1 VNNGDQGD
9 RAAALSPE
17 PSAPERLIS
26 LGTRF
31 GAQIATAGVLLVLAV
46 TGYSVFNRYI
56 LGTPVTW
63 TDELS
68 GYLVVAIVMFGAAET
83 LRRGEHISV
92 DLVTARAGPRLGK
105 SLAVWGLTAVMLL
118 MVAVLWSSVVAVRF
132 SWDFEMYSD
141 GYLAVQMWVPQS
153 ALVIGSLLVLLAAA
167 TRLFTILTNRKRAG

>member
-1 VNNGDQGD
+1 MKHGD
-9 RAAALSPE
+9 RGDGAQAPSPD
-17 PSAPERLIS
+17 PSTPERLIS
-26 LGTRF
+26 WAARF

-46 TGYSVFNRYI
+46 TGYSVFNRYV

-92 DLVTARAGPRLGK
+92 DLITARASPLLGK
-105 SLAVWGLTAVMLL
+105 LLAVWGLIAVILL
-118 MVAVLWSSVVAVRF
+118 TVAMLWSAVVAVRF
-132 SWDFEMYSD
+132 SWNFEMYSD

-153 ALVIGSLLVLLAAA
+153 ALVVGSALVILAAGA
-167 TRLFTILTNRKRAG
+167 RLYTLLTVRSRTE